1 MREAGVFGLCAVV
14 LWAGVTLVLG
24 EVRWFQRVSLVER
37 LRPYSPGGLGGGRRA
52 RLLSAESFG
61 ELLGPLARSMGEGV
75 ARLLGV
81 NEQVALRLE
90 RVHSPLDV
98 TGFRIRQFGW
108 GVAGLGLGALAAAA
122 LQPAPA
128 LALLV
133 LLSAPLA
140 AFLVQE
146 QRLAAASA
154 RWQRRLFLELPVV
167 IEQIAML
174 LSAGYSLGSAL
185 NRVAERGRGCC
196 AADLRRVRRRVR
208 QGLSESDALREWA
221 AVARVDALDR
231 LVPLLALNRDTTDL
245 GRLLS
250 AEARAVRKDVQRQLV
265 ETMDRRGQA
274 VWIPVTVA
282 TLVPGVIFLAIPF
295 LEALRLFSGS

>member
-1 MREAGVFGLCAVV
+1 MREAGLFGLCGLV
-14 LWAGVTLVLG
+14 LWAGLTLVLG
-24 EVRWFQRVSLVER
+24 ELRWFQRASLVDR
-37 LRPYSPGGLGGGRRA
+37 LRPYTHGGLAGPARP

-61 ELLGPLARSMGEGV
+61 EVVGPV
-75 ARLLGV
+75 ARGVGEAVAGFFGV
-81 NEQVALRLE
+81 NEQLALRLE

-98 TGFRIRQFGW
+98 TGFRIRQLGRA
-108 GVAGLGLGALAAAA
+108 VAGLAVGALAAAA
-122 LQPAPA
+122 VQPPPA
-128 LALLV
+128 LGLLV
-133 LLSAPLA
+133 LVSAPLA
-140 AFLVQE
+140 AFLIEE

-167 IEQIAML
+167 MEQVAML
-174 LSAGYSLGSAL
+174 LSAGYSLGAAL

-250 AEARAVRKDVQRQLV
+250 AEARSVRKDVQRQLV
-265 ETMDRRGQA
+265 ETMERRGQA

-295 LEALRLFSGS
+295 LEALRLFSRS